1 MNRSFGRHLGLLLA
15 SLAMA
20 AGVLA
25 GPPGAPMPAQAQT
38 PDYLRQGPHQVQVQE
53 EAVNTYYFPADLSVD
68 APHPVILWGNGTIT
82 APSWY
87 DGLLRHM
94 ASHGFIVAAANTSNA
109 GSGQEMLN
117 GLDELTA
124 WNQESGNEFNQMVDL
139 EHVGTTGH
147 SQGAAGAVRAA
158 ADPRV
163 DTMFPIE
170 GGASNATEGPDTAL
184 YLAGEGDPFNTSMR
198 TAFDAASIPAAYAE
212 VAGASHLT
220 PLGNGGTFRAG
231 AAAWAL
237 FQLRGDTTAQA
248 QFVGAEC
255 GLCASDAWSD
265 YAANEMLGSAGGD
278 EDPSPPPDN
287 PETPETPDSGSW
299 WDQLWDWLLRPN
311 S

>member
-1 MNRSFGRHLGLLLA
+1 MNRSFGRRLRLLLA
-15 SLAMA
+15 TSALA
-20 AGVLA
+20 AGLLA
-25 GPPGAPMPAQAQT
+25 GPTGAPTPAQAQT
-38 PDYLRQGPHQVQVQE
+38 PDYLQPGPHRVEVQQ
-53 EAVNTYYFPADLSVD
+53 EAVNTYYFPADLSVG

-124 WNQESGNEFNQMVDL
+124 WNQQSGNDFYQKVDL

-170 GGASNATEGPDTAL
+170 GGASNVTERPDSAL

-220 PLGNGGTFRAG
+220 PLGSGGTFRAG

-237 FQLRGDTTAQA
+237 FQLRGDTTARA
-248 QFVGAEC
+248 QFVGGDC
-255 GLCASDAWSD
+255 GLCASDAWSE
-265 YAANEMLGSAGGD
+265 YAANEMLGSAGG
-278 EDPSPPPDN
+278 EDPAPPPPET
-287 PETPETPDSGSW
+287 PETPETPDNGSW
-299 WDQLWDWLLRPN
+299 WDRLWDWLFGPN